1 MLSCSCPTTRGHD
14 YESSTCPLNDYS
26 LPELWQSFGFTP
38 FMAEALADL
47 EIPYHEVIEMS
58 ATELTDTVLSWHGI
72 IGFTSTIID
81 TMRTANLLVGQN
93 GEIEL

>member
-1 MLSCSCPTTRGHD
+1 MIQCSCPTTPEHD

-26 LPELWQSFGFTP
+26 LPELWQSLGFTP

-47 EIPYHEVIEMS
+47 EIPYHTVMEMS
-58 ATELTDTVLSWHGI
+58 IVELTDKVLCWHGI

-81 TMRTANLLVGQN
+81 TLHTAKRLLGHN
-93 GEIEL
+93 GETKL